1 MALRK
6 TQTYCPNCR
15 QPITVEFEQVFDTN
29 QNPEAKNLLLSGQA
43 NLLQCPFCKYQGTY
57 STPLVYH
64 DPAKELLLTFVPP
77 ELGLTRDMQE
87 KVIGPLITQVVNALP
102 QEKRKAYLLQPKTML
117 TYQTLVDTVLEG
129 DGITKEM
136 LQSQQA
142 RMNLIQRMVNTTTD
156 DVLVEIAKQE
166 DPLIDRD
173 FFALYNQLLSNA
185 AASGNERLA
194 RRMLEVQQ
202 KLAEVSSYG
211 KLVMDQQKE
220 VEAAVTTLRDL
231 GDQLTREKLLDLI
244 IQAPNETR
252 VQAYVSLAR
261 GGMDYPFFQL
271 LSDRIEKARGPEHA
285 RLATLREQL
294 LALTRSFD
302 ERREAQV
309 GQIRQ
314 FLNAVIES
322 GNIPEAI
329 AQNAAAIDELF
340 IQVLEREL
348 DAAHKAGDL
357 NRSGKLQEV
366 VETIQQMSAPPA
378 EMQLLNELVEM
389 DNASE
394 RQKLLEE
401 LPPEAV
407 GALSEVLGGVI
418 SQVEAS
424 GDAALVERVQA
435 VYKQVLK
442 YSMRKNLRK

>member
-15 QPITVEFEQVFDTN
+15 QPIPVEFEQVFDTN
-29 QNPEAKNLLLSGQA
+29 QNPDAKNMLLSGQA

-57 STPLVYH
+57 STPLIYH
-64 DPAKELLLTFVPP
+64 DPAKDLLLTFVPP

-117 TYQTLVDTVLEG
+117 TYQTLIETILEA

-136 LQSQQA
+136 LQGQQA
-142 RMNLIQRMVNTTTD
+142 RMNLIQRLVNTTSD
-156 DVLVEIAKQE
+156 DVLAEVAKQE
-166 DPLIDRD
+166 DNIIDRE
-173 FFALYNQLLSNA
+173 FFALYSQLLSNA

-194 RRMLEVQQ
+194 RRMMEVQQ

-211 KLVMDQQKE
+211 KVVMEQQKE
-220 VEAAVTTLRDL
+220 VEVAVTTLREL
-231 GDQLTREKLLDLI
+231 GDQLTREKLLDLM
-244 IQAPNETR
+244 IQAPNEIR

-261 GGMDYPFFQL
+261 GGMDYQFFQM

-285 RLATLREQL
+285 RLASLREQL

-302 ERREAQV
+302 ERREQQI

-322 GNIPEAI
+322 GNIEETI
-329 AQNAAAIDELF
+329 AQNAQAIDELF
-340 IQVLEREL
+340 INVLEMEL
-348 DAAHKAGDL
+348 DAARKAGDL
-357 NRSGKLQEV
+357 NRSGKLQKV
-366 VETIQQMSAPPA
+366 VDTIEQMSAPPA
-378 EMQLLNELVEM
+378 EMQLLNELIEI
-389 DNASE
+389 DDAGE
-394 RQKLLEE
+394 RQQLLEE
-401 LPPEAV
+401 LPAEAIS
-407 GALSEVLGGVI
+407 ALAEMLAGVI
-418 SQVEAS
+418 GQVEAS
-424 GDAALVERVQA
+424 GDPALVERVQE

-442 YSMRKNLRK
+442 FSMRMNLKK